1 MLIKL
6 NWITLRVRNL
16 EASIHFYHNLLGL
29 TVQRRFESR
38 GRQIAMLGLGKTS
51 ETSLE
56 LIEGSEQTLKPDAG
70 ISIGYEV
77 TSLDETMKHLENM
90 QIPILRGPV
99 EPNPRLR
106 FIYIADP
113 DGFEVQLA
121 EHLK

>member
-38 GRQIAMLGLGKTS
+38 GRQIAMLGLGETS

-56 LIEGSEQTLKPDAG
+56 LIEGSEQVLKPEAG

-77 TSLDETMKHLENM
+77 SSLEAAMERLTEM
-90 QIPILRGPV
+90 QIPILRKPV
-99 EPNPRLR
+99 QPNPRLR
-106 FIYIADP
+106 FMYIADP

>member
-6 NWITLRVRNL
+6 NWITLRVSNL
-16 EASIHFYHNLLGL
+16 EASIHFYHHVLGL

-38 GRQIAMLGLGKTS
+38 GRQIAMLGLGLTS

-56 LIEGSEQTLKPDAG
+56 LIEGSEQVLKPEAG

-77 TSLDETMKHLENM
+77 TTLESAMERLAAM
-90 QIPILRGPV
+90 QVPVLRGPIQ
-99 EPNPRLR
+99 PNERLR

-121 EHLK
+121 EHLE

>member
-38 GRQIAMLGLGKTS
+38 GRQIAMLGLGETS

-56 LIEGSEQTLKPDAG
+56 LIEGSEQALKPDAG

-77 TSLDETMKHLENM
+77 SSLDETMKHLEKM
-90 QIPILRGPV
+90 KIPILRGPV

>member
-38 GRQIAMLGLGKTS
+38 GRQIAMLGLGETS

-56 LIEGSEQTLKPDAG
+56 LIEGSEQVLKPEAG

-77 TSLDETMKHLENM
+77 SSLEAAMERLTEM
-90 QIPILRGPV
+90 QIPILREPV
-99 EPNPRLR
+99 QPNPRLR
-106 FIYIADP
+106 FMYIADP

-121 EHLK
+121 EHLE

>member
-38 GRQIAMLGLGKTS
+38 GRQIAMLGLGETS

-56 LIEGSEQTLKPDAG
+56 LIEGSEQVLKPDAG

>member
-29 TVQRRFESR
+29 IVQRRFESR

-56 LIEGSEQTLKPDAG
+56 LIEGSEQVLKPDAG

-106 FIYIADP
+106 FIYIVDP

>member
-29 TVQRRFESR
+29 TVQRRFQSR
-38 GRQIAMLGLGKTS
+38 GRQIAMLGLGETN

-56 LIEGSEQTLKPDAG
+56 LIEGSGQALKPEAG

-77 TSLDETMKHLENM
+77 TSLDETMKHLEKM
-90 QIPILRGPV
+90 QIPLLRGPV

-106 FIYIADP
+106 LIYIADP

>member
-1 MLIKL
+1 MLTKL

-16 EASIHFYHNLLGL
+16 EASIHFYHNQLGL

-38 GRQIAMLGLGKTS
+38 GRQIAMLGLGGTS

-56 LIEGSEQTLKPDAG
+56 LIEGSEQVLKQDAG

-77 TSLDETMKHLENM
+77 MSLEETMEHLAEM

-121 EHLK
+121 EHLE

>member
-38 GRQIAMLGLGKTS
+38 GRQIAMLGLGETS

-56 LIEGSEQTLKPDAG
+56 LIEGSEQVLKPEAG

-77 TSLDETMKHLENM
+77 SSLEAVMERLTEMK
-90 QIPILRGPV
+90 IPILREPV
-99 EPNPRLR
+99 QPNPRLR
-106 FIYIADP
+106 FMYIADP

>member
-56 LIEGSEQTLKPDAG
+56 LIEGSEQVLKPDAG

>member
-38 GRQIAMLGLGKTS
+38 GRQIAMLGLGETS

-56 LIEGSEQTLKPDAG
+56 LIEGSEQVLKPDAG

-90 QIPILRGPV
+90 HIPILRGPV

>member
-29 TVQRRFESR
+29 IVQRRFESR

-56 LIEGSEQTLKPDAG
+56 LIEGSEQVLKPDAG

>member
-29 TVQRRFESR
+29 IVQRRFESR
-38 GRQIAMLGLGKTS
+38 GRQIAMLGLGETS

-56 LIEGSEQTLKPDAG
+56 LIEGSEQVLKPDAG

-90 QIPILRGPV
+90 HIPILRGPV

>member
-16 EASIHFYHNLLGL
+16 EASIQFYHNLLGL
-29 TVQRRFESR
+29 IVQRRFESR

-56 LIEGSEQTLKPDAG
+56 LIEGSEQVLKPDAG

-106 FIYIADP
+106 FIYIVDP